1 MKTTTTGAAA
11 GAAVLDDL
19 RAALEA
25 RATAD
30 DGLLAQARIQGDETA
45 AIIAALDGERD
56 IVAGALVQPLIAGG
70 HLARADAVAMFG
82 EAATVLAEELGRL
95 GEFRA
100 GA

>member
-30 DGLLAQARIQGDETA
+30 DGLAQARIQGFETA
-45 AIIAALDGERD
+45 AIIITSR
-56 IVAGALVQPLIAGG
+56 QP
-70 HLARADAVAMFG
+70 
-82 EAATVLAEELGRL
+82 
-95 GEFRA
+95 
-100 GA
+100 